1 MAVITIDGTR
11 LEVPEIKMYWNVRW
25 KPEFIFRTSAI
36 IRICRR
42 MVPAACVL

>member
-11 LEVPEIKMYWNVRW
+11 LEVRRIKMYWNVRW
-25 KPEFIFRTSAI
+25 KPGIYIPHLCHHPDR
-36 IRICRR
+36 RR

>member
-11 LEVPEIKMYWNVRW
+11 LEV
-25 KPEFIFRTSAI
+25 PEFIFRTSAI